1 MAPKTKKTEYFE
13 VANLRLEPKTDTQDF
28 FEKLSYF
35 SFKAMLISPKEIE
48 GYFAQLAV
56 LSETLEN

>member
-1 MAPKTKKTEYFE
+1 M
-13 VANLRLEPKTDTQDF
+13 EPQNGYSEF
-28 FEKLSYF
+28 FEKFSYF
-35 SFKAMLISPKEIE
+35 SFKAMPISPKEIE